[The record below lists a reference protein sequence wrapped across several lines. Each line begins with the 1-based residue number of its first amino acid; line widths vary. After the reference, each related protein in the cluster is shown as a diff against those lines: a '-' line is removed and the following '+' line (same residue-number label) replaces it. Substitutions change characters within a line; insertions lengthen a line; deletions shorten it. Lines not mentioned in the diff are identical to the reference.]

1 MRPIR
6 RAAVRLALTVAL
18 GATVA
23 TGVGAVDASASVAP
37 GGVYVALGDS
47 YTAGPL
53 IMPMTDTF
61 TCARSALNYP
71 SLLALKIKPAV
82 FRDVS
87 CSSATTQDF
96 SSPQPGVVS
105 GTNPPQYNAI
115 TANTTLVTVGIGG
128 NDIGLVGLAESCV
141 NVLPLGLGGTSCA
154 AKFTAGGVDVYS
166 QRIQAFAP
174 TYGAVI
180 DHIRALAPHARILL
194 VSYPT
199 GIKHNGCWPV
209 QPILAPDANYVQAKI
224 DELNSVMK
232 AQAIAHGAQYIDI
245 RTPSIGHDACQLP
258 GIRWL
263 EGLVPTSDAFPLHP
277 NQLEMIDT
285 ANVISKAL

>member
-1 MRPIR
+1 MRSVR
-6 RAAVRLALTVAL
+6 HVAAALAVIASTAVAVASS
-18 GATVA
+18 GATA
-23 TGVGAVDASASVAP
+23 AQAAP
-37 GGVYVALGDS
+37 SGGVYVALGDS

-53 IMPMTDTF
+53 ILPMTDNF

-87 CSSATTQDF
+87 CSSATTRDF

-105 GTNPPQYNAI
+105 GTNPPQYDAI
-115 TANTTLVTVGIGG
+115 TPDTTLVTVGIGG

-141 NVLPLGLGGTSCA
+141 NVAPTWLGGKSCA
-154 AKFTAGGVDVYS
+154 ATYTAGGVDVYS

-180 DHIRALAPHARILL
+180 DHIRSLAPNARILL

-199 GIKHNGCWPV
+199 GIKPDGCWPY

-224 DELNSVMK
+224 DELNSVMRS
-232 AQAIAHGAQYIDI
+232 QALAHGAQYIDI

-285 ANVISKAL
+285 ASVIAASL